1 MHALQKELLEQVDT
15 HDLGRMSLR
24 EIGELLGEKH
34 PQKIKHH
41 LAQLEQKG
49 LIEFDRELR
58 TLRRVRPEA
67 RSDDRL
73 VSIPILGA
81 ANCGPATVFAQEN
94 IEGYLR
100 ISNKLIKPMVGL
112 FALKALGRSMNKASI
127 DGLNIEDGDYVIV
140 NSDGRT
146 ARSRDY
152 VLCVTGGLANIKRFI
167 REEGTQ
173 QVILMSES
181 TEESPP
187 IVLHPDDI
195 EFLICGVVIK
205 VVKKPSMM

>member
-1 MHALQKELLEQVDT
+1 MHALQKELLEHVDT

-73 VSIPILGA
+73 VSVPILGA

-94 IEGYLR
+94 IEGYLK
-100 ISNKLIKPMVGL
+100 ISNKLIKPMAGL
-112 FALKALGRSMNKASI
+112 FALKALGNSMNKASI

-167 REEGTQ
+167 NEEGTQ

-195 EFLICGVVIK
+195 EFLICGVVVK
-205 VVKKPSMM
+205 VVKKPSVM